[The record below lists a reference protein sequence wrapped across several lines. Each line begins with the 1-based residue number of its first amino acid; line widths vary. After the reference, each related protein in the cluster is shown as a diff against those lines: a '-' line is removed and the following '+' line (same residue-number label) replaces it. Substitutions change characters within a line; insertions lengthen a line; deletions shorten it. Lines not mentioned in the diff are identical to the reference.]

1 MTEPRRG
8 ASCGLAGHVLAVSA
22 APVIIDETHGVS
34 MCSAIF
40 FPFFFFFCFFL
51 VPFLSS
57 YHLALFHTLK

>member
-40 FPFFFFFCFFL
+40 FLFFLFFFVFFL
-51 VPFLSS
+51 FLFF
-57 YHLALFHTLK
+57 LPTIWLFSTL